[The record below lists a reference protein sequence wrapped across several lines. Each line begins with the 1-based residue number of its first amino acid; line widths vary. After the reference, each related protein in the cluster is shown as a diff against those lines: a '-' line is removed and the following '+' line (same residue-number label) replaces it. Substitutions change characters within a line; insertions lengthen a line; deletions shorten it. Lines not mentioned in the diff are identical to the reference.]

1 MVSKVSGSYDFTIE
15 KGTYWSRALT
25 WQVDGSPQDLTGW
38 HAHMQIRTEYADQA
52 GVVCADLKDTAV
64 SPAEPGI
71 VLGGSAGTIQL
82 VLTGVQTAA
91 LSFDTAVY
99 DLLLTDP
106 DGKPTR
112 LLEGVVTL
120 SDAVTSGA

>member
-1 MVSKVSGSYDFTIE
+1 MAGSYDFTIE

-25 WQVDGSPQDLTGW
+25 WNVDNAPQDLTGY

-52 GVVCADLKDTAV
+52 GTVCADLTDD
-64 SPAEPGI
+64 EDGGI
-71 VLGGSAGTIQL
+71 ILGGSAGTIQL
-82 VLTGVQTAA
+82 ILDGAQTGALTFT
-91 LSFDTAVY
+91 SAVY

-106 DGKPTR
+106 TGKPTR

-120 SDAVTSGA
+120 SDAVTSGS